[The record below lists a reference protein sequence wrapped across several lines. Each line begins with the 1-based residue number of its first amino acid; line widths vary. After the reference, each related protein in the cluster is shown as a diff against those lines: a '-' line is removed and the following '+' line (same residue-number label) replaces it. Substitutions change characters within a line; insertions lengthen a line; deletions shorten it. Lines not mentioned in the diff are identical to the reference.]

1 MDRMLYVAMS
11 GAKQAMDQQATVA
24 NNMANVSTPGFRA
37 QIANFRAVPVVG
49 QEAPTRAFVAAT
61 TPGAD
66 FTHGPLTETGR
77 PLDVAVSGQ
86 GWLVVQTPD
95 GGEAYTRVG
104 NLQIGADGQITT
116 MGGRAVMGDNGAMT
130 VPPGS
135 AVAIAP
141 NGLVGARDPA
151 SGTLT
156 GIAEVGRLKLVNPPT
171 TDLVRGDDGLFRM
184 REGLPPA
191 EADEAVTV
199 VTGVVEG
206 SNVNPVEAMVAM
218 LANARSFEMQM
229 KSLQTADINAQAA
242 NKLLAYG

>member
-11 GAKQAMDQQATVA
+11 GAKQVMEQQASVA

-49 QEAPTRAFVAAT
+49 EEAPTRAFVAAT

-77 PLDVAVSGQ
+77 ALDVAVSGE

-104 NLQIGADGQITT
+104 NLQIGADGQLTT
-116 MGGRAVMGDNGAMT
+116 MGGRPVVGDNGALT

-135 AVAIAP
+135 SLSIAP
-141 NGLVGARDPA
+141 NGLVGARDAA
-151 SGTLT
+151 STTLT

-171 TDLVRGDDGLFRM
+171 AELERGDDGLFRM
-184 REGLPPA
+184 RAGQPPA
-191 EADEAVTV
+191 EADEAVTL

-206 SNVNPVEAMVAM
+206 SNVNPVEAMVSM
-218 LANARSFEMQM
+218 IANARSFEMQM
-229 KSLQTADINAQAA
+229 KSLQTADTNAQAA

>member
-1 MDRMLYVAMS
+1 MLYVAMS
-11 GAKQAMDQQATVA
+11 GAKQVMDQQATVA

-49 QEAPTRAFVAAT
+49 PEAQTRAFVAAT

-66 FTHGPLTETGR
+66 FSHGPITETGR
-77 PLDVAVSGQ
+77 ALDLAVSGP

-104 NLQIGADGQITT
+104 NLQIGADGQLTT
-116 MGGRAVMGDNGAMT
+116 MGGRPVVGDNGAMT

-135 AVAIAP
+135 AVTVAT
-141 NGLVGARDPA
+141 NGLVAARDPA

-156 GIAEVGRLKLVNPPT
+156 GMAEVGRLKLVNPPNA
-171 TDLVRGDDGLFRM
+171 DLERGDDGLFRM
-184 REGLPPA
+184 RAGQQPA
-191 EADEAVTV
+191 QADEAVTLV
-199 VTGVVEG
+199 SGAIEG

-218 LANARSFEMQM
+218 IANARSFEMQM
-229 KSLQTADINAQAA
+229 KSMQSADINAQAA
-242 NKLLAYG
+242 NKLLSYG

>member
-1 MDRMLYVAMS
+1 VDRMLYVAMS
-11 GAKQAMDQQATVA
+11 GAKQVMEQQAAVA

-77 PLDVAVSGQ
+77 ALDVAVSGQ

-104 NLQIGADGQITT
+104 NLQIGADGQLTT
-116 MGGRAVMGDNGAMT
+116 MGGRPVVGDNGALT

-135 AVAIAP
+135 TVSIAA
-141 NGLVGARDPA
+141 NGLVGARDAA
-151 SGTLT
+151 STTLT
-156 GIAEVGRLKLVNPPT
+156 GIAEVGRLKLVNPPVAE
-171 TDLVRGDDGLFRM
+171 LERGEDGLFRM
-184 REGLPPA
+184 RAGQPPA
-191 EADEAVTV
+191 EADEAVTLV
-199 VTGVVEG
+199 GGVVEG
-206 SNVNPVEAMVAM
+206 SNVNPVETMVAM
-218 LANARSFEMQM
+218 IANARSFEMQM
-229 KSLQTADINAQAA
+229 KSLQTADTNAQSA